1 MIKAPKNANSITVRD
16 QAALHGDERMD
27 VDVQAERV
35 AIANGVSSDT
45 PIVITNLQKS
55 FGNFLALRDMSFHVP
70 NINGQGCVFALLG
83 PNGAAKTTTIN
94 MMTGLLEPSGG
105 AVFLHQK
112 NMADRTQAIEVYRN
126 LGQIGRASCRERV

>member
-1 MIKAPKNANSITVRD
+1 
-16 QAALHGDERMD
+16 
-27 VDVQAERV
+27 
-35 AIANGVSSDT
+35 
-45 PIVITNLQKS
+45 
-55 FGNFLALRDMSFHVP
+55 MSFHVP

-112 NMADRTQAIEVYRN
+112 NMADRSQAIEVYRN
-126 LGQIGRASCRERV
+126 LGLCSQFDIYLPDLSVRQHLVMFAALHGVAWESIDSVVFNLAKFVCLENVLEKKVGELSGGMKRRMSLALALIG